1 MQSSPLQLLVSWL
14 GYSASLPP
22 SLFTL
27 FFFTSFCL
35 EGTMASQIL
44 ACLTLDQVIPALA
57 LARNIVLDF
66 KATQSA
72 F

>member
-35 EGTMASQIL
+35 EGTIASQL

-57 LARNIVLDF
+57 LARDIVLDF